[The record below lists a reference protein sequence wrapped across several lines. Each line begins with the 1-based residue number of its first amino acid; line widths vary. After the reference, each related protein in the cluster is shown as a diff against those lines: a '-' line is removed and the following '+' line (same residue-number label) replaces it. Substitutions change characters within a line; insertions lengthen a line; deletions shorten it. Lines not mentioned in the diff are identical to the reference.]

1 MKFLITIYLIL
12 IGLFSFSQPISQR
25 SNASVT
31 VQDARSYPLYN
42 LFLPR
47 FYDTTA
53 ATAQKGI
60 DSCGAIIYSS
70 SDQTVYIRKC
80 SPLKY
85 WASIGGGSS
94 GVTAA
99 INGLSLSGANVAL
112 GGSALSQYTP
122 ITVGVNPL
130 TIIHNGVNNAAQ
142 SDSNVL
148 VLNNNTTAATTTD
161 SLVSP
166 GLTFSTNGRKTI
178 GGAASQNVRFRI
190 DLLGNGGGSAVSGTF
205 RLKSSINGAA
215 YADVYTISSAGLIN
229 QNLNVRGITVGGG
242 TSSISNLIFG
252 QNTLSSASLS
262 GTLNT
267 GLGNGVLT
275 SNTVGVQNTGVGV
288 AALSNNIVGNFNT
301 AVGASALAVSDSD
314 FNTAIG
320 WHSMIVNTKG
330 NQNTAVGATSLLAN
344 TTAIKNTALGAGA
357 LEGTTTGGFN
367 SGFGHDVLLHNTT
380 GTDNTGA
387 GWLAGSGNIT
397 GSQNISIGNS
407 SGRSL
412 TNGSNNIFIGYDAA
426 YLGFDGINHQ
436 FDNVHHSIVIG
447 DFAYSTQS
455 YQTVIGNDSTLHTLI
470 RGDLRL
476 PDAQATGTTSD
487 SVLVI
492 NGGLVKR
499 VLQSAIV
506 GATPGIDDVLAKA
519 QVLTANR
526 VIDMG
531 FTDSFRIEGATGPF
545 LRFRNLVA
553 DLRLG
558 GNGATTISI
567 DPISIGTAAGMKQL
581 RINTTTGLLSYA
593 DTTASA
599 STSRFTFN
607 DSLKQVSVE
616 AYGADR
622 AGVSNSSAAFTAA
635 IATGLTVYVPP
646 GRYKLHTGVTLNV
659 SQTIFGEYG
668 QSIIFTDTTT
678 CDMITATDSS
688 TVANLSFYGT
698 GKGTLPGGVFTLQNG
713 IRFNG
718 NAALAVGCIAK
729 SINGSGFYLFPA
741 SGSKLLNRINNC
753 YAEACTIGY
762 FDILNSEYLTCDA
775 CYAYNCVVGYW
786 DRSAGNNKYIGCTAH
801 TCTDGFRLTTGG
813 NGDHGGNFDCT
824 FNHCTN
830 GLNIQSCTVSWLV
843 EGCNIFTSN
852 ILIGSTGNANNV
864 LISNSVIDNSIITP
878 TSTTNVVIRDNIFSA
893 SVTENSASG
902 TLYIHNQGSA
912 TSQIYYTSVTGSFTS
927 SQLATSLTDETGSG
941 AAVFATSPTF
951 VTPILG
957 TPTSGTLTNCT
968 GLPVSTGISGL
979 GTGVATFLATP
990 SSANL
995 AAAVTDETGT
1005 GILVFGTSPTFTT
1018 QITGPLVNGS
1028 VSANGSLTLQGN
1040 NAGSGN
1046 TGTTKNL
1053 IFKTGNTPTEAMS
1066 IDNTGEV
1073 GINVSPAAG
1082 VDIFTVSR
1090 TSSAANQ
1097 PMLMRNSSSQNIL
1110 QLNGDGGTQ
1119 LLNQSTGTSNLR
1131 VYGRTGMSFTNTP
1144 STPTATLM
1152 LGAGTTAAQTAPL
1165 KLVSGTSMTS
1175 AEAGAV
1181 ELTTDDLFFTITTG
1195 AARKR
1200 FLFADATGGLTSGR
1214 VPFATTNGRLL
1225 DDASLTYS
1233 ASTGISTTNSISLAT
1248 AGNKINIATGANAS
1262 IGSGTLTGGTATIS
1276 TTAITTNSKVFLTDV
1291 TTGALTN
1298 VGSLTV
1304 GTIVNGVS
1312 FVVNS
1317 TNPLDASGFNYLI
1330 IN

>member
-1 MKFLITIYLIL
+1 MRRLLTIFFIL
-12 IGLFSFSQPISQR
+12 FCLKSFARDGVDTIPIAPR
-25 SNASVT
+25 SGISLYA
-31 VQDARSYPLYN
+31 QDYRIWPKYN
-42 LFLPR
+42 LGFPE
-47 FYDTTA
+47 YSDTTQA
-53 ATAQKGI
+53 NDLSLRGNDYVGFVIFTT
-60 DSCGAIIYSS
+60 
-70 SDQTVYIRKC
+70 SDQNTWVRKQNGG
-80 SPLKY
+80 KY
-85 WASIGGGSS
+85 WASFGGGSS

-122 ITVGVNPL
+122 ITFSTHPL
-130 TIIHNGVNNAAQ
+130 QIIHDGINNATQ
-142 SDSNVL
+142 TDSNFL
-148 VLNNNTTAATTTD
+148 IFKNNTAAGSLTDSNTTAGIQYYVFGRR
-161 SLVSP
+161 SIP
-166 GLTFSTNGRKTI
+166 GASQLIKFRNDVFGTNAPSTGAAIWRISSSTNGANYSNLLLLKSDGTFQPYNTQNQVLNIYGHPI
-178 GGAASQNVRFRI
+178 GGTLS
-190 DLLGNGGGSAVSGTF
+190 GNNIFFGLNSGIATVPGAGSKGF
-205 RLKSSINGAA
+205 
-215 YADVYTISSAGLIN
+215 
-229 QNLNVRGITVGGG
+229 
-242 TSSISNLIFG
+242 
-252 QNTLSSASLS
+252 QNTGIGDL
-262 GTLNT
+262 TL
-267 GLGNGVLT
+267 V
-275 SNTVGVQNTGVGV
+275 SNTVGRFNTAIGY
-288 AALSNNIVGNFNT
+288 AALQSADSSFNT
-301 AVGASALAVSDSD
+301 AVGYASLNACTTCTQNV
-314 FNTAIG
+314 AI
-320 WHSMIVNTKG
+320 
-330 NQNTAVGATSLLAN
+330 GATSLIA
-344 TTAIKNTALGAGA
+344 TTSGIKNTATGPGS
-357 LEGTTTGGFN
+357 LERNTTGGFN
-367 SGFGHDVLLHNTT
+367 SGFGHDVLLNNTI
-380 GTDNTGA
+380 GTDNTGV
-387 GWLAGSGNIT
+387 GWLAW
-397 GSQNISIGNS
+397 SQNATGNFNIGIGNS
-407 SGRSL
+407 TGRNI
-412 TNGSNNIFIGYDAA
+412 TNGSNNIFIGYDAG

-622 AGVSNSSAAFTAA
+622 TGVSNSSAAFTAA

-893 SVTENSASG
+893 SVTENAASG

-951 VTPILG
+951 VTPLLG

-979 GTGVATFLATP
+979 GTGIATFLATP

-1018 QITGPLVNGS
+1018 QITAPIVNGS

-1181 ELTTDDLFFTITTG
+1181 EFTTDDLFFSITTG
-1195 AARKR
+1195 TARKR

-1248 AGNKINIATGANAS
+1248 AGNKINIATGSNAS